1 VLLELEPTQVLQV
14 MLAQMVQTEIPA
26 MQEMQDRQVLLE
38 ITAPL
43 EMLEL
48 ERTQVLQVMLE
59 QTETQVQ
66 QVTTA
71 LELLQVHLEI
81 QVVQQIHQMRK
92 LRFYRGLHTQ
102 YQ

>member
-1 VLLELEPTQVLQV
+1 VLLELDELLAAQV
-14 MLAQMVQTEIPA
+14 MLEQMVQTEIPA
-26 MQEMQDRQVLLE
+26 MQVVQDHQALLE
-38 ITAPL
+38 ITAL
-43 EMLEL
+43 MEMLEL

-59 QTETQVQ
+59 QTEIQAQ

-81 QVVQQIHQMRK
+81 QVVQQTHQMRK

>member
-14 MLAQMVQTEIPA
+14 MLEQMVQTEIPA
-26 MQEMQDRQVLLE
+26 MQVVQDHQALLE

-43 EMLEL
+43 EMLAQG
-48 ERTQVLQVMLE
+48 RTQVLLVMLE
-59 QTETQVQ
+59 QTEIQAQ

-81 QVVQQIHQMRK
+81 QVVQQTHQMRK
-92 LRFYRGLHTQ
+92 LRLYRGLHTQ